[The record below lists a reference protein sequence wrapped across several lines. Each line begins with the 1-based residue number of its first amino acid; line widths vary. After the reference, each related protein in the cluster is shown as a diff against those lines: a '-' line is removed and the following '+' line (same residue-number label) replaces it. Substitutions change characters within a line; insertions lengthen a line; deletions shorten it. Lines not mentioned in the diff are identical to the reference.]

1 MNLILYHGRTDPF
14 SKIRSMKISIERFIK
29 YSWLAFPILLAIF
42 VWPAGGCAT
51 STPDPLAGYKPD
63 FDFSREADLG
73 IVSDYQDYIKELPS
87 RQSGFV
93 GSVDFFKDE
102 TGQHAINIKIGR
114 NGTWWDHILIY
125 NKQNKRIKTIIYK
138 NGGYRS

>member
-1 MNLILYHGRTDPF
+1 METSVKTPIKNAQLLF
-14 SKIRSMKISIERFIK
+14 S
-29 YSWLAFPILLAIF
+29 ILLVIV
-42 VWPAGGCAT
+42 VWTVGGCAT
-51 STPDPLAGYKPD
+51 STPDPLTAWKPD
-63 FDFSREADLG
+63 FDFSREADQE
-73 IVSDYQDYIKELPS
+73 IVSDYQDYIKELPL

-102 TGQHAINIKIGR
+102 TGQHAVNIKIGR

-125 NKQNKRIKTIIYK
+125 NKQNKRIKTVISK